1 MLALVPVF
9 VIADMVLIL
18 LLQLLAIQMEVFAQL
33 RATNRIGINTNL
45 LKNQRTLWS
54 SEFPVALHSS
64 LC

>member
-45 LKNQRTLWS
+45 LKNQRTLGQRS
-54 SEFPVALHSS
+54 PQAT
-64 LC
+64 